1 MMRIKIN
8 YSLKKPYFRV
18 SHIYDFKI
26 GNETPF
32 ILVILNSLK
41 SLEDNYTIK

>member
-1 MMRIKIN
+1 MICIKIN

-18 SHIYDFKI
+18 SPIYAFKT

-32 ILVILNSLK
+32 IHVILNSLK
-41 SLEDNYTIK
+41 SLENNYTIK